1 MSRDTI
7 YGARSVRVFASR
19 MGSGSASIGLVIGS
33 RISSVLE
40 TVLRFGCG
48 VAVIGVAIQVVS
60 HVAKSYR
67 TLADAGREEV
77 KDNLEALDRNNNAKR
92 AEYHAQV
99 NVQWHVEILSA
110 LVMMGIFIVACE
122 LAVGDFTESLIQSLS
137 VGIGFGLKEI
147 MQDAVYGAMAMMQGY
162 GKKDKIMN
170 IKPDSKTTPV
180 VPDIGM
186 TTSTQ
191 TQDGSAKSRPDD
203 TRRPKAATQIP
214 GYRVYQAH
222 LTHVVLRPCF
232 RTSTTDQN
240 NPVTYVVKRWTEFYN
255 DLRFTE

>member
-1 MSRDTI
+1 M
-7 YGARSVRVFASR
+7 
-19 MGSGSASIGLVIGS
+19 
-33 RISSVLE
+33 LE

-60 HVAKSYR
+60 RVAKSYR
-67 TLADAGREEV
+67 DLADAGREKV
-77 KDNLEALDRNNNAKR
+77 KQNLIALDADNVEKR
-92 AEYHAQV
+92 AEYHGQV
-99 NVQWHVEILSA
+99 NVQWHVEILSS

-170 IKPDSKTTPV
+170 IKPNNKTT
-180 VPDIGM
+180 VPDM
-186 TTSTQ
+186 TQ
-191 TQDGSAKSRPDD
+191 TPVSSNKSRQPE
-203 TRRPKAATQIP
+203 TQQQQQQQQQQPIIT

-222 LTHVVLRPCF
+222 LTHVVLRPCL
-232 RTSTTDQN
+232 SNLETDV
-240 NPVTYVVKRWTEFYN
+240 PVTYVVQRWTEFYN
-255 DLRFTE
+255 DLRFTCLLYTSPSPRDG